1 MASNKLS
8 ALSAVSG
15 SLTSDSLVYI
25 ADTQDSGSSYS
36 SKKITVANLLSDVA
50 TTTDLGTF
58 TGSTIDNN
66 QSIKAALQALE
77 TAIESEAS
85 SRATAISDL
94 VDGAP
99 ALLDT
104 LNEIAAAINDDE
116 NFVTTITNLID
127 ANETH
132 IDNVATLTGVAK
144 DSANLGTFTGS
155 TIADSSTVKAAIQ
168 ALETAVEL
176 KAASSVVTE
185 IDGNVDDLIT
195 LSGVAE
201 NATGLGTFT
210 GSTISDGANIK
221 DALQDLETAAEA
233 AAAGSAVADRTKTVT
248 GDADTTHYITFVADD
263 NSTATAETVYTD
275 GGITYNPSTNLL
287 TLGTGNLTTLQ
298 LGGVAVTSTAAE
310 LNLLDGVT
318 STTAELNILDGV
330 TATASEINLL
340 DGVTATTA
348 ELNILDGV
356 TSTAAELNILDGV
369 TSTAAELNL
378 LDGVTATTA
387 ELNLLDGVTATTVE
401 LNYVDGVT
409 SNVQTQ
415 LDAKTND
422 GDNVNVLVGTTSA
435 QTVPV
440 DGNGDDNYLFLV
452 VNKANGALTAI
463 DKTFLE
469 AEG

>member
-50 TTTDLGTF
+50 STTDLGTF
-58 TGSTIDNN
+58 SGTTIDNN

-77 TAIESEAS
+77 TAIETESTARAS
-85 SRATAISDL
+85 AISGL

-99 ALLDT
+99 GLLDT
-104 LNEIAAAINDDE
+104 LNELAAAINDDE

-168 ALETAVEL
+168 ALETALEL
-176 KAASSVVTE
+176 KAATSVVTE

-201 NATGLGTFT
+201 NASGLGTFT
-210 GSTISDGANIK
+210 GSTISDASTIK
-221 DALQDLETAAEA
+221 DALQDLETAVEGAQ
-233 AAAGSAVADRTKTVT
+233 AGSAVADRTKTIT

-263 NSTATAETVYTD
+263 NSSATAETVFTD
-275 GGITYNPSTNLL
+275 GGITYNPASNLL
-287 TLGTGNLTTLQ
+287 SLGAADITTLKV
-298 LGGVAVTSTAAE
+298 GGVAVTSTA
-310 LNLLDGVT
+310 
-318 STTAELNILDGV
+318 
-330 TATASEINLL
+330 
-340 DGVTATTA
+340 A

-369 TSTAAELNL
+369 TSTAAELNI
-378 LDGVTATTA
+378 LDGVTATAT

-415 LDAKTND
+415 IDSKVAT
-422 GDNVNVLVGTTSA
+422 GANVNTLVGTTSA

-452 VNKANGALTAI
+452 VNKANGALTAV

>member
-36 SKKITVANLLSDVA
+36 SKKITVASLLSDVA
-50 TTTDLGTF
+50 STTDLGTF
-58 TGSTIDNN
+58 SGSTIDNN

-77 TAIESEAS
+77 TAIESESS

-104 LNEIAAAINDDE
+104 LNELAAAINDDE

-132 IDNVATLTGVAK
+132 IDNVVDLTGVTK
-144 DSANLGTFTGS
+144 DQTGLGQFTGA
-155 TIADSSTVKAAIQ
+155 TISDGANIKAALQ
-168 ALETAVEL
+168 SLETSLEL
-176 KAASSVVTE
+176 KASGSVVVE
-185 IDGNVDDLIT
+185 IDVNVDDLVT

-201 NATGLGTFT
+201 NQTGLGTFT

-221 DALQDLETAAEA
+221 DALQDLETAAEN
-233 AAAGSAVADRTKTVT
+233 AAAGSAVADRTKTIT
-248 GDADTTHYITFVADD
+248 GDANTNHYLTFVADD
-263 NSTATAETVYTD
+263 NSTATAETVFTD
-275 GGITYNPSTNLL
+275 AGIKYNPSTNILDISNGTVHAQYL
-287 TLGTGNLTTLQ
+287 TLDNVNLN
-298 LGGVAVTSTAAE
+298 ATATE
-310 LNLLDGVT
+310 LNVLDGIT
-318 STTAELNILDGV
+318 S
-330 TATASEINLL
+330 
-340 DGVTATTA
+340 TTA

-369 TSTAAELNL
+369 TSTTAELNI
-378 LDGVTATTA
+378 LDGVTATA
-387 ELNLLDGVTATTVE
+387 VE

-452 VNKANGALTAI
+452 VNKANGALTAV

>member
-50 TTTDLGTF
+50 STTDLGTF
-58 TGSTIDNN
+58 TGTTIDNN

-85 SRATAISDL
+85 NRATAISDL

-104 LNEIAAAINDDE
+104 LNELAAAINDDA

-132 IDNVATLTGVAK
+132 IDNVVSLTGVSK
-144 DSANLGTFTGS
+144 DAANLGTFTGS
-155 TIADSSTVKAAIQ
+155 TIADSATVKAAIQ

-176 KAASSVVTE
+176 KAATSVVTE
-185 IDGNVDDLIT
+185 IDGNVDDIIS

-201 NATGLGTFT
+201 NSTGLGTFT
-210 GSTISDGANIK
+210 GSTISDASTIK
-221 DALQDLETAAEA
+221 DALQDLETAVESAQ
-233 AAAGSAVADRTKTVT
+233 AGSAVADRTKTIT
-248 GDADTTHYITFVADD
+248 GDADTTHYVTFVADD
-263 NSTATAETVYTD
+263 NSSATAETVFTD
-275 GGITYNPSTNLL
+275 GGITYNPASNLL
-287 TLGTGNLTTLQ
+287 SLGAADITTLKV
-298 LGGVAVTSTAAE
+298 GGVAVTSTA
-310 LNLLDGVT
+310 T
-318 STTAELNILDGV
+318 
-330 TATASEINLL
+330 
-340 DGVTATTA
+340 

-369 TSTAAELNL
+369 TSTAAELNI
-378 LDGVTATTA
+378 LDGVTATAT

-409 SNVQTQ
+409 SNIQTQ
-415 LDAKTND
+415 ID
-422 GDNVNVLVGTTSA
+422 GKVATGANVNTLVGTTSA

-452 VNKANGALTAI
+452 VNKANGALTAV